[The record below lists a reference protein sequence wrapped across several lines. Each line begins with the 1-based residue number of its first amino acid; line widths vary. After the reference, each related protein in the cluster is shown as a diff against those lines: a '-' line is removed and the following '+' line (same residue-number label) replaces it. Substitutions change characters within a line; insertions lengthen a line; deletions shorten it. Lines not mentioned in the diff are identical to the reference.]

1 MLEFETYIRCKFG
14 FSIFSPMGLNKSIYQ
29 IPKFVHY
36 DYLTRNSEEFNKIYC
51 LLIQWDRISFFLSQ
65 SKKDLSSHLPYI
77 YRVKG

>member
-51 LLIQWDRISFFLSQ
+51 LLIQWDRTIKFFSVSIKEGFIISSTLY
-65 SKKDLSSHLPYI
+65 L
-77 YRVKG
+77 